1 MDQSPGEGERRMQT
15 GKEKT
20 LHHLEEAH
28 RRLESELR
36 ALMGQGYL
44 TPSDQTRLRDLK
56 KQKLATKDK
65 IQLCQR

>member
-1 MDQSPGEGERRMQT
+1 MET

-28 RRLESELR
+28 RRLEGELR
-36 ALMGQGYL
+36 VLMSQGFL

-56 KQKLATKDK
+56 KKKLATKDK